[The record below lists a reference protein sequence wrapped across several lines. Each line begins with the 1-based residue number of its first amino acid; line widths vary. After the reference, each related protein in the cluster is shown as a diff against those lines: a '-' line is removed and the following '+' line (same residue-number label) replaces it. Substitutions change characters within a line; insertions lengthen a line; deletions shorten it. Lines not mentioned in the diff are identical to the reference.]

1 MKCARWS
8 CQLALLPV
16 DTRCHTGAALASADF
31 GGEPVMVVE
40 RFRYVAGERR
50 FSNTP
55 FGPTRRYGSPA
66 YPSTTT
72 SRVPSLVSSTL
83 VPRSVTRT
91 CSPGTDG
98 VTERSTDS

>member
-8 CQLALLPV
+8 CQLAVVPV
-16 DTRCHTGAALASADF
+16 DTCRHTGVALASADF

-40 RFRYVAGERR
+40 RLRYVAGERV

-66 YPSTTT
+66 
-72 SRVPSLVSSTL
+72 
-83 VPRSVTRT
+83 
-91 CSPGTDG
+91 
-98 VTERSTDS
+98 